1 MSLVQDNVFYQ
12 EQSHSG
18 APKPD
23 NLSKIHAYIEVT
35 YSKTRKAE
43 MKAANEQNCMLLIN
57 LLMRRLEKMGATNVT
72 EWSPTNKNRFADIV
86 LEFDMVESKLN
97 TIVESLKEISDNSID
112 RLELFLEV

>member
-1 MSLVQDNVFYQ
+1 MSLIQDNARH
-12 EQSHSG
+12 EQSVIS
-18 APKPD
+18 D
-23 NLSKIHAYIEVT
+23 SKSNNISRIHAYIEVA

-57 LLMRRLEKMGATNVT
+57 LLMRRLEKMGATNVF

-86 LEFDMVESKLN
+86 LEFDIVENKLD